1 MRKFIVLPLLVLLV
15 ACTDDGAI
23 MPVGPDGPLFAKKC
37 PSPPC
42 DKGGGGGGDAEGEY
56 TITDLGTLFDGKSS
70 SSWARDLSG
79 VVGGTVLAVGASRS
93 NTNAPSVATLW
104 TVTAEGVATAT
115 ELVITESEADGV
127 NEANGINSNGT
138 IAVGR
143 AGSWENIPPVWWDA
157 GQNWLGQELTPLGS
171 GDGVARGVNN
181 GGQIVG
187 WSVSEFGVSFDYRA
201 TLWDVSSTDQPE
213 PQDLHRDG
221 WRWSWADDING
232 SGVVVGRVSIDNPLG
247 LGSVTHA
254 VLWNTGNEPVTA
266 CDLHIWDLPPKEFG
280 PGDVLRSHAHSVSES
295 SNDGFVIVAGS
306 KALYSGEG
314 VAVVWQVKLSEC
326 GQSNAL
332 QAVELAHSADAYGVN
347 VDVVNGIVEVV
358 GIDVSSGNDKPV
370 VWKFGGFDGSPP
382 VVEQILPSLKGGH
395 GAANAIS
402 GDHIVGRTK
411 AGQGNHAVLWTKKTQ

>member
-1 MRKFIVLPLLVLLV
+1 MRKFIVLPLLVLL
-15 ACTDDGAI
+15 ATCTDRGPI
-23 MPVGPDGPLFAKKC
+23 GPDGPDGPAFAKVDKC
-37 PSPPC
+37 SPWPTC
-42 DKGGGGGGDAEGEY
+42 RNDGDGDGDTEAEY
-56 TITDLGTLFDGKSS
+56 TIADLGTLSGAKNS
-70 SSWARDLSG
+70 SSWARALSG
-79 VVGGTVLAVGASRS
+79 EVDGGVLAVGASRS

-115 ELVITESEADGV
+115 ELVITGS
-127 NEANGINSNGT
+127 EANGINSNGT

-143 AGSWENIPPVWWDA
+143 AGSWENITPVWWDA
-157 GQNWLGQELTPLGS
+157 DNSWSGHELTPLGS
-171 GDGVARGVNN
+171 AKHGVARGVNN
-181 GGQIVG
+181 ARQIVG
-187 WSVSEFGVSFDYRA
+187 WSVSVFGVSFDYRA
-201 TLWDVSSTDQPE
+201 TLWDVSLIDQPK
-213 PQDLHRDG
+213 PLDLHQTT

-347 VDVVNGIVEVV
+347 VVNGIVEVV

-411 AGQGNHAVLWTKKTQ
+411 AGQGNHAVLWTKKATG

>member
-1 MRKFIVLPLLVLLV
+1 MRRFIVLPLLVLLA

-42 DKGGGGGGDAEGEY
+42 DKGGGGGDTEGGY
-56 TITDLGTLFDGKSS
+56 TITDLDTLSGGKNS
-70 SSWARDLSG
+70 SSWARDLSE
-79 VVGGTVLAVGASRS
+79 VGDLVLAVGASRS

-104 TVTAEGVATAT
+104 SVTAEGVETT
-115 ELVITESEADGV
+115 ELVITESEPDGV
-127 NEANGINSNGT
+127 NEANGINSAGT

-143 AGSWENIPPVWWDA
+143 AGSWENITPVWWD
-157 GQNWLGQELTPLGS
+157 GDESWLGHKLTPLGS

-181 GGQIVG
+181 AGQIVG

-201 TLWDVSSTDQPE
+201 TLWDVSSTAE
-213 PQDLHRDG
+213 PQPQTLHRTT
-221 WRWSWADDING
+221 WRWSQADDINE
-232 SGVVVGRVSIDNPLG
+232 SGVAIGRVMVANPLG

-254 VLWNTGNEPVTA
+254 VLWNTGNGITA
-266 CDLHIWDLPPKEFG
+266 CDLHIWEPPPVAWG

-295 SNDGFVIVAGS
+295 SITGIVVVAGS
-306 KALYSGEG
+306 KALYGGEA
-314 VAVVWQVKLSEC
+314 VAVVWQVDP
-326 GQSNAL
+326 SNCESNL
-332 QAVELAHSADAYGVN
+332 PTVVELAHSADAYDVN
-347 VDVVNGIVEVV
+347 VAGDVVEVV

-370 VWKFGGFDGSPP
+370 VWRFVGFGGSP
-382 VVEQILPSLKGGH
+382 VVVQMALPSLKGGH

>member
-1 MRKFIVLPLLVLLV
+1 MRKFIVLPLLVLL
-15 ACTDDGAI
+15 ATCTDRGPIGPD
-23 MPVGPDGPLFAKKC
+23 GPDGPLFAKPDKC
-37 PSPPC
+37 SPWPTC
-42 DKGGGGGGDAEGEY
+42 HNGSDGDTEGEY
-56 TITDLGTLFDGKSS
+56 TIADLGTLSGAKNS

-79 VVGGTVLAVGASRS
+79 EVGGTVLAVGASRS

-115 ELVITESEADGV
+115 ELVITGSEADGV

-143 AGSWENIPPVWWDA
+143 AGSWENITPVWWD
-157 GQNWLGQELTPLGS
+157 GDESWLGHKLTPLGS

-181 GGQIVG
+181 AGQSVG

-201 TLWDVSSTDQPE
+201 TLWDVFSTDQ

-254 VLWNTGNEPVTA
+254 VLWNTGNELVPA

-295 SNDGFVIVAGS
+295 SNGFVIVAGS
-306 KALYSGEG
+306 KALYGGES
-314 VAVVWQVKLSEC
+314 VAVVWQVDP
-326 GQSNAL
+326 SNCESNL
-332 QAVELAHSADAYGVN
+332 PTVVELAHSADAYDVN
-347 VDVVNGIVEVV
+347 VAGDVVEVV

-370 VWKFGGFDGSPP
+370 VWRFVGFDGSPP